1 MSLERIFK
9 ALMAL
14 GLSEREVPVYF
25 YIATKG
31 PALARNIIS
40 NLPIKK
46 RMAYRILKNLQVK
59 GIVIVSKNN
68 PTEYFALPFEEVL
81 SMLIEQRNKQAK
93 LIKEKK
99 EELIHNW
106 KEQGK

>member
-1 MSLERIFK
+1 MD
-9 ALMAL
+9 L
-14 GLSEREVPVYF
+14 GLSEREVQVYF

-31 PALARNIIS
+31 PTFARNIIS

-46 RMAYRILKNLQVK
+46 RMTYRTLKNLQTK

-68 PTEYFALPFEEVL
+68 PTEYFALPFGEVL

-99 EELIHNW
+99 EELLDNW
-106 KEQGK
+106 KERG